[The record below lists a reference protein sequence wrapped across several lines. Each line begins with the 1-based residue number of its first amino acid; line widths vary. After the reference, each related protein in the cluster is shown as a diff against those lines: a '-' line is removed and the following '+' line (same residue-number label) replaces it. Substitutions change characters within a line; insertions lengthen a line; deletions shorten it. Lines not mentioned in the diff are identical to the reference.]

1 LINDSKAILEN
12 LRYGFFMIKVSGF
25 VDKTSENAELRLLNS
40 VYIPEYNI
48 KQ

>member
-1 LINDSKAILEN
+1 MFYLCSNGDEN
-12 LRYGFFMIKVSGF
+12 PEL
-25 VDKTSENAELRLLNS
+25 DELHTSNS